1 MANGRPTDDG
11 SSRSSR
17 RRRDKVANAGGLE
30 ALGEKIGPGT
40 TAGSVANQSGL
51 QALGARIDE
60 ADRRGA
66 RGHGH
71 GHGQRSRQRRHRR
84 WSLRRKVLTVLAALL
99 VLALVVVGGGYVYL
113 QRSIDSINKLHVS
126 DEVAAENGAPFTVL
140 VIGSDTR
147 VGQNSAEFGSTAQVA
162 GQRSDVVQLW
172 RVTPSKKEIQVV
184 SIPRDT
190 VVSML
195 GSDAAQFGTFN
206 RINSSFD
213 SGANQLVETI
223 TANFGI
229 PINHVAEIDF
239 SGFED
244 AVTSVGGVYLDFNYP
259 AKDAYSGLDI
269 TAPGC
274 QLLNGA
280 QALAVARSRHYQYF
294 ENGEW
299 QYDGTSDF
307 GRIQRQD
314 AFLRALITAV
324 KSKETNPIALARF
337 AGSLHEGLEIDD
349 GFSTNELIGLAETYR
364 SFDAGELAAQTL
376 PTEPSSAFPGLGDVL
391 VADQPAAQQ
400 MLVNIFGS
408 SLVSPT
414 NPPPDLNGFA
424 EAPPTVSATTAPT
437 GVPSQTGTTTPT
449 TTAVPSFD
457 PTPCTPG

>member
-30 ALGEKIGPGT
+30 ALGEKIGTDT

-60 ADRRGA
+60 ADGRRAG
-66 RGHGH
+66 GH
-71 GHGQRSRQRRHRR
+71 RRRRR
-84 WSLRRKVLTVLAALL
+84 WSVRRKVITVLASLV
-99 VLALVVVGGGYVYL
+99 VLALVAVGGGYIYL

-190 VVSML
+190 VVSMV
-195 GSDAAQFGTFN
+195 GSDVAQFGTFN

-274 QLLNGA
+274 QLLSGT

-324 KSKETNPIALARF
+324 KSKETNPVALARF

-349 GFSTNELIGLAETYR
+349 GFSANELIGLAETYR
-364 SFDAGELAAQTL
+364 SFNAGELAAQTL

-424 EAPPTVSATTAPT
+424 EPPPTVSATTAPT
-437 GVPSQTGTTTPT
+437 GASSQTGTTTPT
-449 TTAVPSFD
+449 TSAVPSFD